1 MPTNVLVAYYSTYG
15 HVYRMARAVEEGASG
30 VQATDVRLRRIPEL
44 MEARRM
50 LASIEAY
57 QEAQKAQQ
65 DIPEAT
71 HDDLRWADGIAW
83 GTPTRF
89 GNMSAQMKQF
99 LDSAGPLWQKGEL
112 EDKPAGV
119 FTSTAS
125 VQGGHET
132 TIVSVMMPLLHLGMI
147 VLGTPYGQNPQILTA
162 VETIGSSPYGPG
174 TIAGMDGSLE
184 PKPADLQAAR
194 NLGARIARFAL
205 AVKWLCAEGP
215 HGLQS
220 EVNEYRAA

>member
-1 MPTNVLVAYYSTYG
+1 MLTNTLVVFYSTYG
-15 HVYRMARAVEEGASG
+15 HVHRLARAVEEGAAGAPS
-30 VQATDVRLRRIPEL
+30 TEVRLRRVPEL
-44 MEARRM
+44 AEARKA
-50 LASIEAY
+50 LEGSEAY
-57 QEAQKAQQ
+57 QRAQEAQRHV
-65 DIPEAT
+65 PVAT
-71 HDDLRWADGIAW
+71 LDDLRWADGIAW

-99 LDSAGPLWQKGEL
+99 LDSTGPLWQRGEL

-119 FTSTAS
+119 FTSTAT

-132 TIVSVMMPLLHLGMI
+132 TIVSAMLPLLHLGMI
-147 VLGTPYGQNPQILTA
+147 LMGTPYGQNPQILTA
-162 VETIGSSPYGPG
+162 TEAIGSSPYGPG

-194 NLGARIARFAL
+194 NLGVRIARFAM

-215 HGLQS
+215 HGLQAD
-220 EVNEYRAA
+220 VTAYRAA